1 MKKLLFLPVLLL
13 IIISC
18 NKKYTSVVNVDNTID
33 TNTNSNYPK
42 VYIKDSLKSLYFLKG
57 SYWVYQNDSLH
68 QNDCTVISKV
78 HHWFQNYQF
87 HYMHWA
93 QEYYLMSF
101 TPYPQTNHS
110 VFVHLIETTHM
121 YLNPEMMN
129 FEALGPVLYSIDTI
143 SDWNQYTPHKF
154 IDSLLVGT
162 KVFYKVQECSVADT
176 DYYTVAKYGVIR
188 KTIHATS
195 GSQTWNLIRWMIR
208 N

>member
-1 MKKLLFLPVLLL
+1 
-13 IIISC
+13 
-18 NKKYTSVVNVDNTID
+18 
-33 TNTNSNYPK
+33 
-42 VYIKDSLKSLYFLKG
+42 
-57 SYWVYQNDSLH
+57 
-68 QNDCTVISKV
+68 
-78 HHWFQNYQF
+78 
-87 HYMHWA
+87 
-93 QEYYLMSF
+93 MSF

-110 VFVHLIETTHM
+110 VFVHLLETTHI
-121 YLNPEMMN
+121 YLNPEMER
-129 FEALGPVLYSIDTI
+129 FEAYGPVLYTLDTI
-143 SDWNQYTPHKF
+143 SDWNQYTHHKF